1 MTDLFGRYFV
11 LILFLLCAT
20 QTPAR
25 AQQPFATD
33 DADVTPKGKLHFE
46 FSNEYDLLQR
56 SLFPARAQNTADA
69 ELDYG
74 LLEGVEVGVESPLIV
89 IRNARGVA
97 PAAFGVGDTNLSVK
111 YNFLKEREGSRWP
124 ALAASLNVEL
134 PTGDPARQLGSG
146 LTDVWL
152 YGIAQKSVS
161 DRTKA
166 RLNGGIL
173 FTGNAT
179 TGVIGIK
186 TRGRVYTG
194 AASFVRQFTHR
205 LDLGAELFGA
215 VSANF
220 RLNRGQLQTQVGG
233 NYALHKNFT
242 LDFGLTAGR
251 FAASPRLGAQLGLSK
266 DF

>member
-1 MTDLFGRYFV
+1 MTNLFGRQFL
-11 LILFLLCAT
+11 LILFLLCAMPT
-20 QTPAR
+20 HAR

-33 DADVTPKGKLHFE
+33 DADVTAKGKLHFE

-56 SLFPARAQNTADA
+56 SLFPSRAQNTADA

-74 LLEGVEVGVESPLIV
+74 LLKGVEVGVESPLIT
-89 IRNARGVA
+89 ITDARG

-111 YNFLKEREGSRWP
+111 YKFHKEREGSRWP

-152 YGIAQKSVS
+152 YGVAQKSLS
-161 DRTKA
+161 DRTKLRVNA
-166 RLNGGIL
+166 GLL
-173 FTGNAT
+173 FAGNTT

-194 AASFVRQFTHR
+194 AGSVVCQFTRR
-205 LDLGAELFGA
+205 LDLGAEIFGA

-233 NYALHKNFT
+233 NYALGKNVT
-242 LDFGLTAGR
+242 LDFGLTVGR
-251 FAASPRLGAQLGLSK
+251 FSASPRLGVQLGFSK

>member
-1 MTDLFGRYFV
+1 MTRIALKTALAV
-11 LILFLLCAT
+11 AAALCLL
-20 QTPAR
+20 PSRAR

-33 DADVTPKGKLHFE
+33 DADVTAKGKLHFE

-56 SLFPARAQNTADA
+56 SLFPSRAQNTADA

-74 LLEGVEVGVESPLIV
+74 LLEGVEVGIESPLIT
-89 IRNARGVA
+89 ITGARR
-97 PAAFGVGDTNLSVK
+97 PAAFGIGDTNLSVK
-111 YNFLKEREGSRWP
+111 YNFHKEREGSRLP

-152 YGIAQKSVS
+152 YGVAQKSLS
-161 DRTKA
+161 DRTKL
-166 RLNGGIL
+166 RVNVGLL
-173 FTGNAT
+173 FAGNTT

-186 TRGRVYTG
+186 SRGRVYTG
-194 AASFVRQFTHR
+194 AGSVVRQFTRR
-205 LDLGAELFGA
+205 LDLGAEIFGA

-220 RLNRGQLQTQVGG
+220 RLNRGQLQAQVGG
-233 NYALHKNFT
+233 NYALGKNVT

-251 FAASPRLGAQLGLSK
+251 FSASPRLGVQLGFSK